1 MAQTAA
7 TSSSDF
13 SGFLSADESAPIF
26 NDAARQSAFQQLF
39 RRVPLGINGQKIPVV
54 TSKPTAGWVGE
65 GGQKPAT
72 EGGLGLLTI
81 EPKKLAAITVMSS
94 EVVRANPGNY
104 TGQIRGM
111 LAEAFATAFDNAVG
125 YNLGGDGTGTGPF
138 AKHLAMTNKAV
149 EVGSTTQANG
159 GIHGDLVAAMKLLV
173 NDGKKLTGFGLDD
186 DFEPHLWGAVDST
199 GRPLYTELPTDD
211 ISQAIARPGRLLNRP
226 SFMGEGVGASYD
238 PDGAGAGVAR
248 PVLGFAGDFTKGAW
262 GAVGGISYRVSTE
275 ATVTINGVLT
285 SLWEHNL
292 VAVLAEAEYGF
303 VLADEN
309 AYVRLDN
316 ATA

>member
-7 TSSSDF
+7 TSTSDF
-13 SGFLSADESAPIF
+13 SGFLSAEESAPIF
-26 NDAARQSAFQQLF
+26 NDAQRVSAFQQLF

-54 TSKPTAGWVGE
+54 TSKPTAAWVGE
-65 GGQKPAT
+65 SGKKPAT

-81 EPKKLAAITVMSS
+81 EPKKLAAISVMSA

-104 TGQIRGM
+104 TGQLRTM
-111 LAEAFATAFDNAVG
+111 LAEAFATAFDLAVG

-138 AKHLAMTNKAV
+138 DDHLAQTTKSV
-149 EVGSTTQANG
+149 EIGSTTQANG
-159 GIHGDLVAAMKLLV
+159 GIHGDLVSAMSLLIA
-173 NDGKKLTGFGLDD
+173 DGKKLTGFGLDHE
-186 DFEPHLWGAVDST
+186 FEPMLWGAVDST

-211 ISQAIARPGRLLNRP
+211 VSQGIARAGRLLNRP

-238 PDGAGAGVAR
+238 PDGAGTETAR
-248 PVLGFAGDFTKGAW
+248 DVIGFAGDFTKGAW

-275 ATVTINGVLT
+275 ATVTINGQLT
-285 SLWEHNL
+285 SLFEHNL

-303 VLADEN
+303 VLADDEAFVRLEN
-309 AYVRLDN
+309 AS
-316 ATA
+316 